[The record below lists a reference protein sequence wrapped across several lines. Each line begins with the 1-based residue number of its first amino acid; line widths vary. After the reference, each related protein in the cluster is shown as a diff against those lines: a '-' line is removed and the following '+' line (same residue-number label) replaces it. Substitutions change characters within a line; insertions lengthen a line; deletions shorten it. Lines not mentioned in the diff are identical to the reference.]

1 MNKKIKW
8 GILSTAK
15 IGREKVIPA
24 LQNSNNC
31 EVIAIASR
39 NQEKANQT
47 ALALNIPTA
56 YSSYEDLI
64 RDPEIE
70 VIYNSLPNHLHVD
83 YTIAALKA
91 GKHVLCEKPIGLN
104 QREARILSKEA
115 AKYPNLKVMEA
126 FMYKFHPQWIKAKE
140 LIQQGKIG
148 NVKNINTFFSY
159 YNTDANNIR
168 NKSDVGGG
176 ALMDIGCYCISF
188 PRFILDKE
196 PLHVVGN
203 RIIDPVFQTDT
214 LTTGTLFFE
223 EEVTANFTCSTQ
235 IFPYQRTNII
245 GDKGRMEI
253 NLPCNA
259 PLDSPTKITIYT
271 AEGEETL
278 FFEANQ
284 YVLQCEA
291 FANAILNDTELP
303 YNLSDAHLN
312 MKVIDAII
320 RSDMENAKV
329 EV

>member
-24 LQNSNNC
+24 LQNIKNC

-39 NQEKANQT
+39 NQEKAKQT
-47 ALALNIPTA
+47 ALALNIPIA
-56 YSSYEDLI
+56 YGNYEDLI

-126 FMYKFHPQWIKAKE
+126 FMYKFHPQWIKTKE
-140 LIQQGKIG
+140 LIQQGIIG
-148 NVKNINTFFSY
+148 KVKNINTFFSY
-159 YNTDANNIR
+159 YNIDANNIR
-168 NKSDVGGG
+168 NKADVGGG

-203 RIIDPVFQTDT
+203 RMIDPVFQTDT
-214 LTTGTLFFE
+214 LTSGALFFE
-223 EEVTANFTCSTQ
+223 DDMTANFTCSTQ
-235 IFPYQRTNII
+235 IFPYQRTIII

-253 NLPCNA
+253 DLPCNA
-259 PLDSPTKITIYT
+259 PLVSPTKIIIYT

-291 FANAILNDTELP
+291 FADAILNNTELP

-320 RSDMENAKV
+320 RSDLENAKV
-329 EV
+329 AV

>member
-24 LQNSNNC
+24 LQFSKNC

-39 NQEKANQT
+39 DIEKANKT
-47 ALALNIPTA
+47 ASDLKIPIA
-56 YSSYEDLI
+56 YGSYEELLKN
-64 RDPEIE
+64 PEIE
-70 VIYNSLPNHLHVD
+70 VIYNALPNHLHLE
-83 YTIAALKA
+83 YTIAAIKA

-104 QREARILSKEA
+104 QEEALILCNEA

-140 LIQQGKIG
+140 LVQQGAIG
-148 NVKNINTFFSY
+148 DVKNIHTFFSY

-196 PLHVVGN
+196 PIHVTGS
-203 RIIDPVFQTDT
+203 RIIDSKFKTDAQTS
-214 LTTGTLFFE
+214 GTLFFE
-223 EEVTANFTCSTQ
+223 DEVTASFTCSTQ
-235 IFPYQRTNII
+235 LFPYQRTNIL
-245 GDKGRMEI
+245 GDKGRIEI
-253 NLPCNA
+253 DIPCNA
-259 PLDSPTKITIYT
+259 PLNEPTKINIYT
-271 AEGEETL
+271 AKGKETL
-278 FFEANQ
+278 FFTANQ

-291 FANAILNDTELP
+291 FADAIINNILVP
-303 YNLSDAHLN
+303 YSIKDAFLN
-312 MKVIDAII
+312 MKVIDEI
-320 RSDMENAKV
+320 RSN
-329 EV
+329 